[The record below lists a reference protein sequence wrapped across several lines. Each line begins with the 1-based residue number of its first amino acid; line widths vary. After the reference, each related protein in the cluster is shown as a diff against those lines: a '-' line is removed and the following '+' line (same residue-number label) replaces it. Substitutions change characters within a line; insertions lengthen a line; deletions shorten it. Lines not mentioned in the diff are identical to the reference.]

1 MGAFADL
8 RSGTHA
14 VSRTSGAKRPLQ
26 LVLVEDSDD
35 DALLVIRELTRGG
48 YEPRV
53 HRVTTQS
60 EFLDALEGGPW
71 DIIVSDHS
79 LPTYDGMSALADLQA
94 TGKDIPFI
102 LVSGTI
108 GEAVAVSA
116 MKAGAQDYVLKGDL
130 TRLPVAVER
139 ELREKE
145 LREEQTRMR
154 EQLVISE
161 RMASAGTLAAGV
173 AHEINNPL
181 AVACANL
188 EYLSDLLAQY
198 TEAARDAD
206 EGKRMTAFSESIRDT
221 REALDRIRD
230 IVRDVKLFS
239 RPEEETTGRVDVTR
253 VVESAARMAWNEIR
267 HRARLVKDYQPTPM
281 ALANESRLGQV
292 VLNLIVNAA
301 QAMPEG
307 HADDH
312 ELRVTTR
319 TGRNGQVVIEV
330 ADNGAGIAKEHLDR
344 IFDPFFT
351 TKPIGVG
358 TGLGLSICQRI
369 VTQLGGT
376 IEVHSELG
384 RGSLFRVRLLA
395 AHQDHAQ
402 TETPSTPPAPP
413 ARARVI
419 IVDDE
424 PALGRTLSR
433 ALEDTHDVEATTS
446 AKELLAR
453 IAAGERFDVIVSDL
467 MMPEM
472 TGIELYEHLERAAP
486 EQARRVVFLTG
497 GAFTQTAREFLA
509 KAQNPTLEKPL
520 QRKELLSTIADV
532 VQRQGLR

>member
-1 MGAFADL
+1 MFADVH
-8 RSGTHA
+8 SGTHV
-14 VSRTSGAKRPLQ
+14 VSRTSANRPIH
-26 LVLVEDSDD
+26 LVLVEDCDD
-35 DALLVIRELTRGG
+35 DALLVVHELMRGG
-48 YEPRV
+48 YDPQV
-53 HRVTTQS
+53 HRVTTRP
-60 EFLDALEGGPW
+60 EFHEALERGPW
-71 DIIVSDHS
+71 DIIISDHS

-145 LREEQTRMR
+145 LRQEQVRMR

-181 AVACANL
+181 AVALANL
-188 EYLSDLLAQY
+188 EYLSDLLEQY
-198 TEAARDAD
+198 AKKLRDVD
-206 EGKRMTAFSESIRDT
+206 DGERMTALAEPIRDT

-253 VVESAARMAWNEIR
+253 VVDSAARMAWNEIR
-267 HRARLVKDYQPTPM
+267 HRARLVKDYRPTPA

-292 VLNLIVNAA
+292 VLNLLVNAA
-301 QAMPEG
+301 QAMPDG

-319 TGRNGQVVIEV
+319 TGRKGQVVIEV
-330 ADNGAGIAKEHLDR
+330 ADNGAGIAKEHIDR

-351 TKPIGVG
+351 TKPIGIG

-384 RGSLFRVRLLA
+384 KGSLFRVRLLA
-395 AHQDHAQ
+395 AREEHPEA
-402 TETPSTPPAPP
+402 ESPSTPPVPA

-424 PALGRTLSR
+424 PALGRTLTR
-433 ALEDTHDVEATTS
+433 AIEDTHDVEATAS
-446 AKELLAR
+446 AKELVAR

-472 TGIELYEHLERAAP
+472 TGMELYEHLEKAAP
-486 EQARRVVFLTG
+486 EQARRMVFLTG
-497 GAFTQTAREFLA
+497 GAFTATAREFLA
-509 KAQNPTLEKPL
+509 KVNNPTVEKPL
-520 QRKELLSTIADV
+520 RRQELLSTIADV
-532 VQRQGLR
+532 LQRQGAR